1 MKFTIVKM
9 KIKTTRTSLLTVV
22 LAGLTLGSNAQEVP
36 TILSGATIH
45 TGTGEVIQNGTLV
58 MNQGKIMSIGAEPVN
73 FIKNAKV
80 IDVTGKHIYPGV
92 FALNNIMGL
101 NEIDAVRATRDFN
114 EVGDFNPNVRSLI
127 AYNTD
132 SKILPTAFF
141 NGILFTQPVPQGGSI
156 SGSSS
161 LVYTKAWNWEDAAI
175 AEDEG
180 VHLNYPDFRPQHR
193 PEEQER
199 LNKELEAIRKFFED
213 AKQYNQQSNPSPVNL
228 RLKAMKN
235 VMEGKA
241 NLYIHTNKAKAI
253 LHAIA
258 FFKTNYPEVK
268 LVLVDAEEAWQ
279 VADELAKQKIP
290 VILGTIHRLPSY
302 PANDVDQPF
311 KTPAQLIRKGVLV
324 AISQTGSWESRN
336 VMFNAGTCAAYGLTK
351 EEALQ
356 LITLNAA
363 KITGTAE
370 KLGSLEKGKE
380 ASLLVVDGDLLDM
393 RSSKIQRIFKQ
404 GEEQQLSNE
413 QEALYKKY
421 KEKYG
426 LE

>member
-1 MKFTIVKM
+1 M
-9 KIKTTRTSLLTVV
+9 
-22 LAGLTLGSNAQEVP
+22 
-36 TILSGATIH
+36 
-45 TGTGEVIQNGTLV
+45 
-58 MNQGKIMSIGAEPVN
+58 
-73 FIKNAKV
+73 
-80 IDVTGKHIYPGV
+80 
-92 FALNNIMGL
+92 
-101 NEIDAVRATRDFN
+101 VRATRDFN

-311 KTPAQLIRKGVLV
+311 T
-324 AISQTGSWESRN
+324 
-336 VMFNAGTCAAYGLTK
+336 AGGR
-351 EEALQ
+351 E
-356 LITLNAA
+356 
-363 KITGTAE
+363 GTASC
-370 KLGSLEKGKE
+370 L
-380 ASLLVVDGDLLDM
+380 
-393 RSSKIQRIFKQ
+393 RSGIGR
-404 GEEQQLSNE
+404 
-413 QEALYKKY
+413 
-421 KEKYG
+421 
-426 LE
+426 

>member
-9 KIKTTRTSLLTVV
+9 KINPIKIHLFALVLIGITTNS
-22 LAGLTLGSNAQEVP
+22 SAQEVP

-45 TGTGEVIQNGTLV
+45 TGTGEVIENGTLV
-58 MNQGKIMSIGAEPVN
+58 MNQGKIMSVSKEPVN

-80 IDVTGKHIYPGV
+80 IDLTGKHIYPGV

-101 NEIDAVRATRDFN
+101 NEIDAVRATKDFN

-161 LVYTKAWNWEDAAI
+161 IVYTKAWNWEDASI
-175 AEDEG
+175 MEDEG
-180 VHLNYPDFRPQHR
+180 VHLNYPEFRPFNK

-199 LNKELEAIRKFFED
+199 LTKELEAIRLFFED
-213 AKQYNQQSNPSPVNL
+213 ASQYNKQSNPSPVNL
-228 RLKAMKN
+228 RLKAMKK
-235 VMEGKA
+235 VLEGKA
-241 NLYIHTNKAKAI
+241 QLYIHTNKAKSM
-253 LHAIA
+253 LHAMA
-258 FFKTNYPEVK
+258 FFKTYYPSIKIVM
-268 LVLVDAEEAWQ
+268 VDAEEAWQ
-279 VADELAKQKIP
+279 IADELAKNKVP
-290 VILGTIHRLPSY
+290 VILGTIHRLPTY
-302 PANDVDQPF
+302 PANDIDQPF
-311 KTPAQLIRKGVLV
+311 KTPAQLIRKGVLT

-336 VMFNAGTCAAYGLTK
+336 VMFNAGTCAAYGLSK

-356 LITLNAA
+356 LITINAA
-363 KITGTAE
+363 KITGTDAR
-370 KLGSLEKGKE
+370 LGTLEKGKE
-380 ASLLVVDGDLLDM
+380 ASLLVVEGDLLDM
-393 RSSKIQRIFKQ
+393 RSSKILQVFKQ
-404 GEEQQLSNE
+404 GEEQELSNE
-413 QEALYKKY
+413 QNALYKKY